1 MKRIPSQSGWRKYSG
16 QKARTRQF
24 ARKKRKSVGL
34 CKLKAQ
40 APGWDA
46 AAVFNSVA
54 FGSEHEHRLG
64 VVSGNGRGSRG
75 DNFIP
80 GTPSAFVYIY
90 ERLYMGA
97 SNYARPYWIIH
108 PRRRQRLSCFFLLLL
123 LLRIARKKRNSSFF
137 LLFLSFDFPR
147 FFFLFFFFAQLR
159 TIRPSFLSRKYSA
172 KFPMRNHPFDSSPA
186 GDRISI
192 RRSCFSLF
200 ATEFGNCQGRTL
212 FRVAGKFENTR
223 ARVSTECAVAQKF
236 FFFFFLFR
244 FLSQSRDTCSLV
256 EWWEISLPCVF
267 DTEDIF
273 TVEYFYSPA
282 ILSFAFVNLSL
293 GKFERYSQRP
303 WKLYYIMWKWCS
315 KFKISSF
322 LRVHFVYVSAN
333 KRDKQIPIC
342 RLENVLPAREIL

>member
-1 MKRIPSQSGWRKYSG
+1 MAVVHGATISFLAHLLPSCIYTKDCTW
-16 QKARTRQF
+16 ARPTE
-24 ARKKRKSVGL
+24 L
-34 CKLKAQ
+34 
-40 APGWDA
+40 
-46 AAVFNSVA
+46 
-54 FGSEHEHRLG
+54 
-64 VVSGNGRGSRG
+64 
-75 DNFIP
+75 FIP
-80 GTPSAFVYIY
+80 AGDSVS
-90 ERLYMGA
+90 LV
-97 SNYARPYWIIH
+97 
-108 PRRRQRLSCFFLLLL
+108 
-123 LLRIARKKRNSSFF
+123 SFF
-137 LLFLSFDFPR
+137 FS
-147 FFFLFFFFAQLR
+147 FFFVSHGRRGIPLFSFSFSPSTFRAFSFFFFFFAQLR

-322 LRVHFVYVSAN
+322 LHVHFVYVSAN